1 MCYLMAKKFKEEG
14 CIAFQTTPGKQMADF
29 IEKIQN
35 EVSDD
40 VHILSLSRLLHMENM
55 NHILLYIPIKNSNQE
70 LSNCKA

>member
-1 MCYLMAKKFKEEG
+1 MRQLYDKEEG

-40 VHILSLSRLLHMENM
+40 VQIFSLSRPSAYREYEPYTFVHS
-55 NHILLYIPIKNSNQE
+55 YQE
-70 LSNCKA
+70 FELRAKQL

>member
-1 MCYLMAKKFKEEG
+1 MCYLIAKKFKEED

-40 VHILSLSRLLHMENM
+40 IQIFSFSRPSAYGEYEPYTFVHSYQEFESRAKQL
-55 NHILLYIPIKNSNQE
+55 
-70 LSNCKA
+70 

>member
-1 MCYLMAKKFKEEG
+1 MCYLIAKKFKEED

-40 VHILSLSRLLHMENM
+40 VQIFSFSRPSAYGEYEPQIRSPAYPLENR
-55 NHILLYIPIKNSNQE
+55 
-70 LSNCKA
+70 